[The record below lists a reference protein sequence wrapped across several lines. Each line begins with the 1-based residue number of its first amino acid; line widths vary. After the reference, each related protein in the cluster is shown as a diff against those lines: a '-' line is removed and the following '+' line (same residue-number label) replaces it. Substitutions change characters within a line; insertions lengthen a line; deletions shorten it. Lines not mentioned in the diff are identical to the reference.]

1 MTLSAATTDRV
12 SLRHMPPFDVAI
24 VHDYLTQRGGAERVV
39 LSLLRAFPNAP
50 LYSSLYDPGRTFPAF
65 QDVDVRTLPLN
76 RLPPLR
82 RWHRLALP
90 LLAPAFSRLD
100 VSADV
105 VLCSSSG
112 WAHGTHVSQGRKIVY
127 CYTPARWLYQP
138 GRYLRGGPLIGTATL
153 ASLRPYLLRWDRRAA
168 CTADR
173 YLTSSTAVAER
184 IRDIYGLDATV
195 LPPPHTIDPS
205 GPQSAIEDLK
215 PDFHL
220 CVSRLLPYKNI
231 DAVAA
236 AFDGLPEERLV
247 VVGSGPEADSL
258 RATAPHNVRFLGSVP
273 DEELRWL
280 YANSAG
286 LVAASHEDYG
296 LTPLE
301 AVAFGKPAA
310 VLRWGGFLDTVVEDV
325 TGLFFDRP
333 DPRLIRDAVGALRR
347 RAWDREA
354 LEGQA
359 ARFSE
364 EAFVARL
371 REIVADADA

>member
-12 SLRHMPPFDVAI
+12 SPRDTPPLDVAI

-39 LSLLRAFPNAP
+39 LSMLRAFPNAP
-50 LYSSLYDPGRTFPAF
+50 LYTSLYDPGRTFPAF
-65 QDVDVRTLPLN
+65 RDTDVRTLPLN

-112 WAHGTHVSQGRKIVY
+112 WAHGIGVSRGRKIVY
-127 CYTPARWLYQP
+127 CYTPARWLYQT
-138 GRYLRGGPLIGTATL
+138 GRYLRGGSLAATATL
-153 ASLRPYLLRWDRRAA
+153 TLLRPYLLRWDRRAA
-168 CTADR
+168 RTADR

-184 IRDIYGLDATV
+184 ISDIYGLDATV
-195 LPPPHTIDPS
+195 LPPPHTIDPR
-205 GPQSAIEDLK
+205 GPRSALEDVV
-215 PDFHL
+215 PGFYL

-236 AFDGLPEERLV
+236 AFAGLPDERLL
-247 VVGSGPEADSL
+247 VVGSGPDADSL
-258 RATAPHNVRFLGSVP
+258 RASAPHNVRFLGSVS

-280 YANSAG
+280 YSNSAG
-286 LVAASHEDYG
+286 IVAASHEDYG

-325 TGLFFDRP
+325 TGVFFDRP
-333 DPRLIRDAVGALRR
+333 DPALIGAAVTMLRQR
-347 RAWDREA
+347 TWESEA
-354 LEGQA
+354 LERQA

-364 EAFVARL
+364 ASFVARL
-371 REIVADADA
+371 REIVADTAA